1 MVTGRPFLVRELIE
15 DSGFEL
21 ELVAGAAGADRE
33 CRGVYVGE
41 HLDPTPWMAPGSV
54 HLTAGLALADC
65 EDPAEGSRLLRRL
78 HTAGMVGLGVSI
90 PHYLPS
96 IPVTMREEADRLGL
110 PLFSVTGNTL
120 FRDIEQYVY
129 DALASEEMHRLRR
142 GLSAQQQL
150 LEIMVGEEAPAAI
163 ARRLSALLEATVLL
177 LDPEGGLLA
186 GAGPARTG
194 GADPTVA
201 LVDRAWAAYQSIDR
215 QTRPQPAGV
224 VGANAVLW
232 RDVVIDGRAR
242 MVLMA
247 VLGRDRSQREFVG
260 STLDYAQRLLEVDVR
275 RRFPPQTD
283 TGSLVLQGLLRGED
297 AGPGAER
304 LALGG
309 ISEGSP
315 YRLVVVRPR
324 TALHETPVALVPAG
338 VGGVKEA
345 GVVRGSVS
353 FLGLRGVRFLLAP
366 TSEGGAVALLA
377 TGRGRDVA
385 LGVSFGAELA
395 SVLAADGEDC
405 VVGSSEE
412 CLGASRVPVAYAHA
426 LQAVAWLGSH
436 AAGSS
441 PGAATSFELLGPRRR
456 LLDRHTD
463 AELEELTTRFLGPL
477 RAVEQSSRSPLVGS
491 LESYLRHD
499 RSIADAACELRVHRN
514 SLCKRLA
521 RIERILAVDLGAVDD
536 IVDVRLA
543 FEADDILWSRRAAAA
558 F

>member
-1 MVTGRPFLVRELIE
+1 MVAGRPFLVRELIE

-21 ELVAGAAGADRE
+21 ELVAGAGGADRE

-65 EDPAEGSRLLRRL
+65 GDPAEGSRLLHRL
-78 HTAGMVGLGVSI
+78 HAAGMVGLGVSV

-96 IPVTMREEADRLGL
+96 IPAIMREEADRLGL

-120 FRDIEQYVY
+120 FRDIEQYVF

-150 LEIMVGEEAPAAI
+150 LEIMGGEDASAGI
-163 ARRLSALLEATVLL
+163 TKRLSALLEATVLL
-177 LDPEGGLLA
+177 LDPEGGLVA
-186 GAGPARTG
+186 GAGPVRTG
-194 GADPTVA
+194 DADPPVA
-201 LVDRAWAAYQSIDR
+201 LVGRAWAAYQSIDR
-215 QTRPQPAGV
+215 QTRPQRAGV

-232 RDVVIDGRAR
+232 RDVVVDGRTR

-247 VLGRDRSQREFVG
+247 MLEKVRSQREFVG

-283 TGSLVLQGLLRGED
+283 SGSLILRELLHGNC
-297 AGPGAER
+297 AGGGAER
-304 LALGG
+304 PALGG
-309 ISEGSP
+309 ISDGVP
-315 YRLVVVRPR
+315 YRVVVVRPR
-324 TALHETPVALVPAG
+324 SALRETPAALVPAG
-338 VGGVKEA
+338 DEA
-345 GVVRGSVS
+345 GVVRASVS
-353 FLGLRGVRFLLAP
+353 YLSLRGVRFLLAP
-366 TSEGGAVALLA
+366 TSDGGAVALLT

-385 LGVSFGAELA
+385 FGVALGAELA
-395 SVLAADGEDC
+395 SILSADGEDC

-412 CLGASRVPVAYAHA
+412 CLGASRAPAAYAHA
-426 LQAVAWLGSH
+426 LQAVAWLGSRS
-436 AAGSS
+436 AGSS
-441 PGAATSFELLGPRRR
+441 PGAAMSFELLGLRRR
-456 LLDRHTD
+456 LLDRQTD

-477 RAVEQSSRSPLVGS
+477 RAVGQSSRSPLVGS

-499 RSIADAACELRVHRN
+499 RRIADAARELRVHRN

-521 RIERILAVDLGAVDD
+521 RIERLLAVDLGTVDD